1 MQSKAEWRIE
11 RCDWDHNA
19 PDEQV
24 FSEDE
29 NQILPLPLSSHES
42 IGDAF
47 MNHKLVG
54 IYEYMGEFFMLFL
67 LDQDLEGWQ
76 KTPYWRLSL
85 LKMELKIHNA
95 AGIDRIPEVVIDLTS
110 GFLVAAHIVDNQR
123 HLYNEIYVVHESYF
137 LSREIIYQEG
147 WQQIY
152 LIRSARVSGDQT
164 IKFRGYPFDFPPIS
178 DAWAH
183 YVETEKIITVKYNR
197 RSRDR
202 SFIDGMDSNLFQN
215 RMRSFYQVRSFFANG
230 FRRCFKNVASMI
242 SSGTINWDENNTI
255 SFQFV
260 CSLEQARWVFENK
273 TLFAGCFDTVRGDRR
288 GALDYRRECYI
299 VSRDGCSSSTIE
311 FPQAR
316 FLQKTVID
324 IEQFVPMAGA
334 FYFCEPIRT
343 EIDGHRFTHVSL
355 IRSNPNLLLRYDIL
369 EGNFIVEAPIEMCDD
384 VLGSVG
390 SKVATGPVLGRKLEE
405 YAKSLHETSL
415 TLERRL
421 ADGTEQVKVLHV
433 EVLYMDATTPKIVV
447 WTRFIRDEYCVEF
460 WDDQDKGFS
469 YLYGQ
474 CWDLEDINIVS
485 MRINNTKTRYRSA
498 LEELGGVLPSESQSE
513 LRRVHNY
520 MGRL

>member
-1 MQSKAEWRIE
+1 MQSKTEWSIE

-24 FSEDE
+24 FPVDE
-29 NQILPLPLSSHES
+29 NQISPLPLSSHEL

-54 IYEYMGEFFMLFL
+54 MYEYMGEYFMLFL

-76 KTPYWRLSL
+76 KKYWRLSL
-85 LKMELKIHNA
+85 LKTELKIHNA
-95 AGIDRIPEVVIDLTS
+95 AEIDRIPEVVVDLTS
-110 GFLVAAHIVDNQR
+110 GFSVDAHIVESQR
-123 HLYNEIYVVHESYF
+123 HLYDEIYVVHESYF

-152 LIRSARVSGDQT
+152 LIRSARISADQT
-164 IKFRGYPFDFPPIS
+164 IKFTGCPFDFPPIS

-183 YVETEKIITVKYNR
+183 YVETEKTITVKYNR

-202 SFIDGMDSNLFQN
+202 LFIDGMDSKLFQN

-230 FRRCFKNVASMI
+230 FRRCFKNVASLI
-242 SSGTINWDENNTI
+242 SSGKIDWDEKNTI

-260 CSLEQARWVFENK
+260 CSIEQARWVFENK
-273 TLFAGCFDTVRGDRR
+273 TLFAGHFDTARGDLR
-288 GALDYRRECYI
+288 GPFDYRRECYI
-299 VSRDGCSSSTIE
+299 VSRDGCSTSTIE

-324 IEQFVPMAGA
+324 IEQFVPMAGS
-334 FYFCEPIRT
+334 FYFCEPICT
-343 EIDGHRFTHVSL
+343 GMDNHRSTYVSL
-355 IRSNPNLLLRYDIL
+355 IRSNPELLLRYDIL
-369 EGNFIVEAPIEMCDD
+369 EGNFIVEAPIEMVDN
-384 VLGSVG
+384 VGSVR
-390 SKVATGPVLGRKLEE
+390 SMVATGPTLARKLEE
-405 YAKSLHETSL
+405 YAKSLHGTSL

-433 EVLYMDATTPKIVV
+433 EVLYTDATSPKIAV
-447 WTRFIRDEYCVEF
+447 WTRFIKDEYCVEF
-460 WDDQDKGFS
+460 WDDQDKSFS

-485 MRINNTKTRYRSA
+485 MRINNTKTKYRSA

-520 MGRL
+520 MRRL

>member
-1 MQSKAEWRIE
+1 MTEWNIE
-11 RCDWDHNA
+11 LCDWNWRHNA
-19 PDEQV
+19 DEQV
-24 FSEDE
+24 LSEDE
-29 NQILPLPLSSHES
+29 NQISPLPLSSHEL

-54 IYEYMGEFFMLFL
+54 MYEYMGEYFMLFL

-76 KTPYWRLSL
+76 QTYWRISL
-85 LKMELKIHNA
+85 LKMELKIHNTA
-95 AGIDRIPEVVIDLTS
+95 EIDRIPEVVIDLTS
-110 GFLVAAHIVDNQR
+110 GFSVAAHIVESQR
-123 HLYNEIYVVHESYF
+123 HLFDEIYVVHESYF

-152 LIRSARVSGDQT
+152 LIRSARVSSDQT

-183 YVETEKIITVKYNR
+183 YVETEKTITVKYNR

-202 SFIDGMDSNLFQN
+202 LFIDGMDSKLFQN

-230 FRRCFKNVASMI
+230 FRRCFKNVASLI
-242 SSGTINWDENNTI
+242 SSGKIDWDEKNTI

-260 CSLEQARWVFENK
+260 CSIEQARWVFENK
-273 TLFAGCFDTVRGDRR
+273 TLFAGHFDTARGDLR
-288 GALDYRRECYI
+288 GPFDYRRECYI
-299 VSRDGCSSSTIE
+299 VSRDGCSTSTIE

-324 IEQFVPMAGA
+324 IEQFVPMAGS
-334 FYFCEPIRT
+334 FYFCEPICT
-343 EIDGHRFTHVSL
+343 GMDNHRSTYVSL
-355 IRSNPNLLLRYDIL
+355 IRSNPELLLRYDIL
-369 EGNFIVEAPIEMCDD
+369 EGNFIVEAPIEMVDN
-384 VLGSVG
+384 VGSVR
-390 SKVATGPVLGRKLEE
+390 SMVATGPTLARKLEE
-405 YAKSLHETSL
+405 YAKSLHGTSL

-433 EVLYMDATTPKIVV
+433 EVLYTDATSPKIAV
-447 WTRFIRDEYCVEF
+447 WTRFIKDEYCVEF

-474 CWDLEDINIVS
+474 CWDLEDIDIVS
-485 MRINNTKTRYRSA
+485 MRINNTKTKYRSA

-520 MGRL
+520 MRRL

>member
-1 MQSKAEWRIE
+1 MNEWNIE
-11 RCDWDHNA
+11 LCDWNWRHNA
-19 PDEQV
+19 DEQV
-24 FSEDE
+24 LSEDE
-29 NQILPLPLSSHES
+29 NQISPLPLSSHEL

-54 IYEYMGEFFMLFL
+54 MYEYMGEYFMLFL

-76 KTPYWRLSL
+76 QTYWRISL
-85 LKMELKIHNA
+85 LKMELKIHNTA
-95 AGIDRIPEVVIDLTS
+95 EIDRIPEVVIDLTS
-110 GFLVAAHIVDNQR
+110 GFSVAAHIVESQR
-123 HLYNEIYVVHESYF
+123 HLFDEIYVVHESYF

-152 LIRSARVSGDQT
+152 LIRSARVSSDQT
-164 IKFRGYPFDFPPIS
+164 IKFRGYPFDCPPIS

-183 YVETEKIITVKYNR
+183 YVETEKTITVKYNR

-202 SFIDGMDSNLFQN
+202 LFIDGMDSKLFQN
-215 RMRSFYQVRSFFANG
+215 IMRSFYQVRSFFANG
-230 FRRCFKNVASMI
+230 FRRCFKNVASLI
-242 SSGTINWDENNTI
+242 SSGKIDWDEKNTI

-260 CSLEQARWVFENK
+260 CSIEQARWVFENK
-273 TLFAGCFDTVRGDRR
+273 TLFAGHFDTARGDLR
-288 GALDYRRECYI
+288 GPFDYRRECYI
-299 VSRDGCSSSTIE
+299 VSRDGCSTSTIE

-324 IEQFVPMAGA
+324 IEQFVPMAGS
-334 FYFCEPIRT
+334 FYFCEPICT
-343 EIDGHRFTHVSL
+343 GMDNHRSTYVSL
-355 IRSNPNLLLRYDIL
+355 IRSNPELLLRYDIL
-369 EGNFIVEAPIEMCDD
+369 EGNFIVEAPIEMVDN
-384 VLGSVG
+384 VGSVR
-390 SKVATGPVLGRKLEE
+390 SMVATGPTLARKLEE
-405 YAKSLHETSL
+405 YAKSLHGTSL

-433 EVLYMDATTPKIVV
+433 EVLYTDATSPKIAV
-447 WTRFIRDEYCVEF
+447 WTRFIKDEYCVEF
-460 WDDQDKGFS
+460 WDDQDKSFS

-485 MRINNTKTRYRSA
+485 MRINNTKTKYRSA

-520 MGRL
+520 MRRL